1 MNELEPAEYISLI
14 FFREKT
20 DGTQKRILNLKNLN
34 KYLGYKHLKMQTL
47 QTILTLIQPNYYMAT
62 NDLKEFYYSVKT
74 DGNDTCFLIFL
85 CNSKRLKFVVLP
97 PSGLSPGP

>member
-1 MNELEPAEYISLI
+1 MNEHEPAEYISLI
-14 FFREKT
+14 FLREKT
-20 DGTQKRILNLKNLN
+20 DGTQKLILNLKNLN

-74 DGNDTCFLIFL
+74 DGNDTCFLKFL

-97 PSGLSPGP
+97 PNGLSPGP